1 MTKDLRMGKSQPK
14 ICSLKSTM
22 NKMLTK
28 NTMQKAQNHAQY
40 HLDKYRWQHLD
51 QNQATIPKKA
61 VIFKVK
67 PGICK

>member
-1 MTKDLRMGKSQPK
+1 
-14 ICSLKSTM
+14 M

-28 NTMQKAQNHAQY
+28 NTMQKAQSHAQY
-40 HLDKYRWQHLD
+40 HLDKYRWQYLD

-67 PGICK
+67 PGICKQ